1 MTRAEVLEILR
12 EAVEATNAFHGEER
26 LVFALETPL
35 FGPGASLDSLD
46 LVSFLIEV
54 ETRLAVFGL
63 ESPLS
68 DDRAMSQ
75 ARSPFRTIGALA
87 EFILRVGDGTHD

>member
-1 MTRAEVLEILR
+1 MTRIEVLAILR
-12 EAVEATNAFHGEER
+12 EAVDATNAFHGEQR

-54 ETRLAVFGL
+54 ETRLATFGL
-63 ESPLS
+63 DSSLA

-75 ARSPFRTIGALA
+75 ARSPFRTIGTLA
-87 EFILRVGDGTHD
+87 EFILSLGGEANG